1 MDSLTV
7 TLEPEWV
14 ETLRPLDDRPVDSFF
29 KELAVLEMVRQRLI
43 SSGKAAE
50 LLKMERMAFVAYA
63 SRQGIPFYDLSEEE
77 FAEEMDLL
85 SALAAV

>member
-1 MDSLTV
+1 MMEEMTI

-14 ETLRPLDDRPVDSFF
+14 ETLRPLDDQPVESYF
-29 KELAVLEMVRQRLI
+29 KELAVLEMYRRRTI

-77 FAEEMDLL
+77 FAAEMHLL
-85 SALAAV
+85 DALA